1 MLFPT
6 VSGENLEGRTFT
18 LPRDFEQKRNVLVI
32 AFKREQQRES
42 ETWAPFIQRLTR
54 EYADLAFYELPT
66 IAALNPLRRWWINS
80 AMRSVLPD
88 PGTRHATIT
97 LYIEKEPFKQALEIP
112 DEESIYTLLVDQM
125 GTILWR
131 SQGPLS
137 QEKERGLMAFLQQ
150 TSS

>member
-6 VSGENLEGRTFT
+6 VSGENLEGHKLT
-18 LPRDFEQKRNVLVI
+18 LPRDFEQKRNILVI

-42 ETWAPFIQRLTR
+42 ETWAPLIKRLTT

-66 IAALNPLRRWWINS
+66 IAALSPLRRWWINN
-80 AMRSVLPD
+80 AMRSALPAQ
-88 PGTRHATIT
+88 GTRHATIT

-112 DEESIYTLLVDQM
+112 DEESIYVLLVDQS

-137 QEKERGLMAFLQQ
+137 QEKERDLTAFLQQ